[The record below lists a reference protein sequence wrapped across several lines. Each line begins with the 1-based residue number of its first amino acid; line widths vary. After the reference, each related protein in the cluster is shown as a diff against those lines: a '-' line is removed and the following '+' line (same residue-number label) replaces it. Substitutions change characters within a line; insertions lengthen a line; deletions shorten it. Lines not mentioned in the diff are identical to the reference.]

1 MTLDEQFAIFLARDP
16 TIDPTA
22 YIAPGATL
30 IGDVRIAAQ
39 ASVWP
44 GSVLRGD
51 INFIEIG
58 ESTNVQDGTI
68 IHLSDDYPV
77 RIGKFVT
84 IGHAAMLHA
93 CTIEDECLIGMRATV
108 LDGAVI
114 GRNSIIGAQALVTQG
129 MIVPP
134 GSLVLGVP
142 GKIARPDGRPGEGE
156 SKRVLDPEGR
166 PRGKE
171 QKKQRGEAGHPQVE
185 RRDPASPLP
194 PRRARAVTQGDGE
207 EDHAAESDDHQKEQ
221 GDEKQRHREV

>member
-1 MTLDEQFAIFLARDP
+1 MTLDEQFATFLAKDP
-16 TIDPTA
+16 AIDPTA

-30 IGDVRIAAQ
+30 IGDVRISAR

-44 GSVLRGD
+44 GCVLRGD

-68 IHLSDDYPV
+68 IHLADDHPV
-77 RIGKFVT
+77 RVGKFVT

-114 GRNSIIGAQALVTQG
+114 GRNSIIGQALVTQG

-142 GKIARPDGRPGEGE
+142 GKITRTLSAEEQAGI
-156 SKRVLDPEGR
+156 
-166 PRGKE
+166 RGWAEKYI
-171 QKKQRGEAGHPQVE
+171 KVAEAH
-185 RRDPASPLP
+185 
-194 PRRARAVTQGDGE
+194 RARNLQD
-207 EDHAAESDDHQKEQ
+207 
-221 GDEKQRHREV
+221 

>member
-1 MTLDEQFAIFLARDP
+1 MPLDEQFATFLAKDP

-22 YIAPGATL
+22 YIAPGAIL
-30 IGDVRIAAQ
+30 IGDVRIGAR

-44 GSVLRGD
+44 GCVLRGD

-58 ESTNVQDGTI
+58 ESANVQDGTV

-77 RIGKFVT
+77 RVGKLVT
-84 IGHAAMLHA
+84 IGHAAMIHA
-93 CTIEDECLIGMRATV
+93 CTIEDECLIGMRSTV

-142 GKIARPDGRPGEGE
+142 GKVARTLSAQEQAGLRGWAEKYVKVAAAHRAKRRSWEG
-156 SKRVLDPEGR
+156 
-166 PRGKE
+166 
-171 QKKQRGEAGHPQVE
+171 
-185 RRDPASPLP
+185 
-194 PRRARAVTQGDGE
+194 
-207 EDHAAESDDHQKEQ
+207 
-221 GDEKQRHREV
+221 

>member
-1 MTLDEQFAIFLARDP
+1 MTLDERFATFLAKDP

-30 IGDVRIAAQ
+30 IGDVRIGPR

-44 GSVLRGD
+44 GCVLRGD

-58 ESTNVQDGTI
+58 EATNVQDGTI
-68 IHLSDDYPV
+68 IHLADNYPV

-84 IGHAAMLHA
+84 IGHAAVIHA
-93 CTIEDECLIGMRATV
+93 CTIEDECLIGMRATI

-142 GKIARPDGRPGEGE
+142 GKIE
-156 SKRVLDPEGR
+156 KTLDAE
-166 PRGKE
+166 E
-171 QKKQRGEAGHPQVE
+171 QAGIRKLAEKYIKVAEAH
-185 RRDPASPLP
+185 
-194 PRRARAVTQGDGE
+194 RAKG
-207 EDHAAESDDHQKEQ
+207 
-221 GDEKQRHREV
+221 